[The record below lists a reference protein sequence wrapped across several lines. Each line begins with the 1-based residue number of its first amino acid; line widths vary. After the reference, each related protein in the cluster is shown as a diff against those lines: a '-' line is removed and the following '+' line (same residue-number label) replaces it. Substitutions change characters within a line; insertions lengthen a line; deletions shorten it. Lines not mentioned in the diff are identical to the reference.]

1 MNRSISQSPSQHEVS
16 SEQRKQLKIR
26 ITSLLGADFLNELEQ
41 LLFFNPQQGNWRRR
55 IVSSVERLGN
65 PRLVERQ
72 GGLRVEMPGAPD
84 SQTLYALAES
94 SRIAELAGLLT
105 FNRNNDSEFEIL
117 HLAVRFEYSIAGGMD
132 ENSVAFRLVG
142 ELRHIAR
149 QVKGIQAIRLPYQRG
164 KVSVA

>member
-1 MNRSISQSPSQHEVS
+1 MVPL
-16 SEQRKQLKIR
+16 RKKLQIR
-26 ITSLLGADFLNELEQ
+26 VTSLLDSRFHDALEA

-55 IVSSVERLGN
+55 IVASVEKYGN
-65 PRLVERQ
+65 PMLVERH
-72 GGLRVEMPGAPD
+72 GGLRIEMPGAPD

-94 SRIAELAGLLT
+94 SRFAELAGLLS

-117 HLAVRFEYSIAGGMD
+117 HLAVRFEYTIAGGMD
-132 ENSVAFRLVG
+132 ENSVAFLLVR

-164 KVSVA
+164 KATVL